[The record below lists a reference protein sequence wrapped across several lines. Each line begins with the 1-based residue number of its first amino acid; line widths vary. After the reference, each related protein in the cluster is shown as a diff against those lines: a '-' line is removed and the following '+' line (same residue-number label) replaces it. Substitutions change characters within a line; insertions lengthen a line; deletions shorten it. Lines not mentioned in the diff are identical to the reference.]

1 MLCVWNPASRLLQ
14 IGHKL
19 EKWQWR
25 HNLPTCHH
33 RQSSL
38 VTGPSVMSIS
48 SLVLE
53 LWQFSF
59 IRHWPEIQ
67 KSDITL
73 SGFCPISGDRRELGI
88 PNLPQMLPNVAK
100 CQGYSFNCFWLIKGK
115 PTEGVKLLPPP
126 FPNLTQI
133 RVKLTFCPVQDRKR
147 YILLSFSS
155 IWKLVYWF

>member
-14 IGHKL
+14 SGHKL

-126 FPNLTQI
+126 NLTQI

>member
-115 PTEGVKLLPPP
+115 PTEGEKLHPPP
-126 FPNLTQI
+126 PPNLTQI
-133 RVKLTFCPVQDRKR
+133 RVKLTFCPIQDRKR

>member
-126 FPNLTQI
+126 PPNLTQI
-133 RVKLTFCPVQDRKR
+133 RVKLTFCPIQDRKR

>member
-100 CQGYSFNCFWLIKGK
+100 CQGYSFNCFWLIEGK
-115 PTEGVKLLPPP
+115 PTEWEKFFPPP
-126 FPNLTQI
+126 PPNLTQI
-133 RVKLTFCPVQDRKR
+133 RVKLTFCPIQDRKR

>member
-115 PTEGVKLLPPP
+115 PTEGVKLLPPSP
-126 FPNLTQI
+126 TSPRLGLSLLFVLYKTE
-133 RVKLTFCPVQDRKR
+133 RDTFYFHFHQ
-147 YILLSFSS
+147 FEN
-155 IWKLVYWF
+155 

>member
-1 MLCVWNPASRLLQ
+1 MTVKSQSSGMTSSSNFFDLFLFLL
-14 IGHKL
+14 
-19 EKWQWR
+19 
-25 HNLPTCHH
+25 
-33 RQSSL
+33 SSL

-126 FPNLTQI
+126 NLTQI
-133 RVKLTFCPVQDRKR
+133 RVKLTFCPIQDRKR

>member
-126 FPNLTQI
+126 PNLTQI